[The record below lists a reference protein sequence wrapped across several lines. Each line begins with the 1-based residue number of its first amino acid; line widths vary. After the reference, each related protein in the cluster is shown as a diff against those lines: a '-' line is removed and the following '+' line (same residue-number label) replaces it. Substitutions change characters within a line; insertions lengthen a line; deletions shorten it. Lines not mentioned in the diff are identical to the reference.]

1 MLLHD
6 RIKGVYGQLLTWLLL
21 LTTQSMTAHL
31 AYAQGDFYDAVNQAN
46 DYAKELRNQRSA
58 PTFDANGNLT
68 HNGQIILS
76 TEELSGQRENSY
88 VPADSN
94 TYGNDAKTL
103 MAGEDA
109 QRTYD
114 QKTLDTAETSGER
127 AYHVTKSSFSR
138 QKPDLSNDPLWS
150 VTDDVFANL
159 EEIAGDFANCE
170 INTELVSSGRD
181 IHVPKYETCNRLPA
195 IEASFTIAH
204 DYEVGV
210 IKHKS
215 GPVNLSPCGAGCLD
229 VWIGTIGDNYWPGNC
244 TIYEES
250 MALEII
256 QPSAITSAVLARS
269 KFDDYHQ
276 VWLNNTKVWNGPNEL
291 FPPETEGP
299 CELKTSWDMTP
310 NVDLLS
316 YFTEL
321 TPLSDLNLKTRTS
334 VSGNGEGYSAIRVH
348 YDYNKLIYNDIWTNA
363 EKITQA
369 HEIKKQL
376 DDGYCT
382 GEIRCTDMPSLDA
395 DGCTTINGLRV
406 CESNFGDNPMAD
418 LGISPFCRA
427 VSVRSSCDFNSGEF
441 CTTDMQGV
449 EHCYD
454 NSTENRN
461 TCVEYEENPECS
473 YVSTTCVEGAGGDSG
488 NCYVQEDTYDCGFT
502 VNDGVETEE
511 EVLRCDGQLMC
522 VGEGCYSPDRDE
534 PNQDFAQVNAY
545 MEMMKYAFADMT
557 CEGIPDRSYDPNNP
571 PEDYLPTPVCEDGYE
586 YDPVAGEC
594 LRQLSCTYSEND
606 FYASSPRNGIQIL
619 SNNAVI
625 VDDKSILSCQPIKIG
640 GITYTCG
647 NAVNKIA
654 TDTFYEVCQNAST
667 AVDPNG
673 CPSPYHEVN
682 QRTGNCEVPPILSCE
697 EVDYTLEG
705 QNTPFDGS
713 DDVCNA
719 PTMSVGYS
727 CPTGYNY
734 LNGTCSKTL
743 TTSIKYRCSQGTL
756 TGTQCKIVSNEC
768 RYDSAN
774 KVFNNVDAYCTGKTG
789 GTNRNS
795 GAYWNGAN
803 ISSGY
808 WTGAQTLTSS
818 GTRNCGGSDGNSY
831 NWSKSEQE
839 ICRSITE
846 YRSATQ
852 YCDSGYTLSG
862 SQCIKTVTSVPTK
875 VCDSGYELTA
885 NGAYCIK
892 QPPTMEVEYSCPPTY
907 PNFSPEDMACKSQVT
922 SPTDRFETPATPS
935 CLVGYSFDSSSSMC
949 VAESMLPISVCESG
963 GTLQSGECQVA
974 AETECRRD
982 AQNHTNYTTSHVDGG
997 NCYMAD
1003 GLSFYRWDGGF
1014 VHTFPNA
1021 NTTGNLP
1028 SIRVGNVVYSKRQNN
1043 AVVVGGTYC
1052 KWWANPGDFVEWQ
1065 SEICRTTDPS
1075 SYPPTIRCES
1085 GYSLNADQTLC
1096 VKDGGAVEPT
1106 WSCPAF
1112 LPNFNNSTKMCSISA
1127 TARVQTESDSI
1138 SYTVAK
1144 EVLDTFLTPFEHMI
1158 GVLVPNA
1165 TAEGEIP
1172 QTEEQK
1178 VTKESMQDYVG
1189 MQFVAAAV
1197 EAEAQ
1202 KDMVAVGQ
1210 QQVLSLAAPSPSPTP
1225 SMASYSDSPTPTPSL
1240 AEDYVPGENVS
1251 CQLFKGTASECKI
1264 AVGGIQDC
1272 CKNPTTVSLGDY
1284 ISLLTKTIQ
1293 FDALTGQV
1301 FGIEG
1306 YTGVWD
1312 VASNWTVDAATGAW
1326 NTVQGEF
1333 ASAFDIALNESTG
1346 AATSGGAAGIGQSL
1360 MTYTNNYLTE
1370 TFGGEIASMFFQT
1383 TGEGLVAWSAEMA
1396 AIGNAMMVV
1405 YYAYLA
1411 YVVFN
1416 LLVNIIYECEEEE
1429 LDLAMKKD
1437 LFSTHYIG
1445 SYCKDDILGACIEKR
1460 RVYCAYDSPLSRIM
1474 MEQIYAQPQMGLDW
1488 GSPKNPNCTGLA
1500 IEQLENVDWDA
1511 VNLDEWVGILIRTDN
1526 YTDMVNI
1533 DVESLTGSGSN
1544 LNYEMGESRQNVID
1558 RNLERASEI
1567 DADQVRRDAYED
1579 GWDLNSQP
1587 IVE

>member
-103 MAGEDA
+103 MAGENA
-109 QRTYD
+109 QRNYD
-114 QKTLDTAETSGER
+114 QKTLETAETSGER

-210 IKHKS
+210 IRHKS

-276 VWLNNTKVWNGPNEL
+276 VWLNNNKVWNGPNAL
-291 FPPETEGP
+291 FPPETEGA

-321 TPLSDLNLKTRTS
+321 TPLSELNLKTRTS

-348 YDYNKLIYNDIWTNA
+348 YDYNKLIYNDVWTNA

-395 DGCTTINGLRV
+395 EGCTTINGLRV

-427 VSVRSSCDFNSGEF
+427 VSVRSSCDFNEGEW

-454 NSTENRN
+454 NTTENRN

-557 CEGIPDRSYDPNNP
+557 CEGIPDRPYDPNNP
-571 PEDYLPTPVCEDGYE
+571 PDDYLPTPVCEDGYE
-586 YDPVAGEC
+586 YNADAGEC
-594 LRQLSCTYSEND
+594 LRQLACTYSEND
-606 FYASSPRNGIQIL
+606 FYVASPRNGIQIL
-619 SNNAVI
+619 MNNAVI
-625 VDDKSILSCQPIKIG
+625 VDDKDILACEPIKIAG
-640 GITYTCG
+640 VTYTCG
-647 NAVNKIA
+647 NAMKKTA
-654 TDTFYEVCQNAST
+654 TDTFYEVCQNDAT
-667 AVDPNG
+667 AIDPDG
-673 CPSPYHEVN
+673 CPSAYHELN
-682 QRTGNCEVPPILSCE
+682 PITGHCAVPPILSCE
-697 EVDYTLEG
+697 DADYTLEG
-705 QNTPFDGS
+705 ATTPFEGS

-719 PTMSVGYS
+719 PREAYSYS
-727 CPTGYNY
+727 CPSGY
-734 LNGTCSKTL
+734 
-743 TTSIKYRCSQGTL
+743 TL
-756 TGTQCKIVSNEC
+756 TGNTCSLTQ
-768 RYDSAN
+768 
-774 KVFNNVDAYCTGKTG
+774 
-789 GTNRNS
+789 
-795 GAYWNGAN
+795 
-803 ISSGY
+803 
-808 WTGAQTLTSS
+808 TSS
-818 GTRNCGGSDGNSY
+818 ILYSCP
-831 NWSKSEQE
+831 
-839 ICRSITE
+839 
-846 YRSATQ
+846 
-852 YCDSGYTLSG
+852 SGYTSNGTQCTKTTTNTLPRLTYCETAQYSSGSYVCRYQQRVGDTCEFRCTADNYGGNGNPTPYTATRSTSLGSCPSGYTESGSQCTRTTTSTIGATKYCNAGYSLSG
-862 SQCIKTVTSVPTK
+862 SQCVKTITTAPSA
-875 VCDSGYELTA
+875 VCNDGYELNSAKT
-885 NGAYCIK
+885 YCVK
-892 QPPTMEVEYSCPPTY
+892 QPPTKDVIYTCPTGYPTFDE
-907 PNFSPEDMACKSQVT
+907 PNMVCT
-922 SPTDRFETPATPS
+922 SEPYNPIHDNKIGATPTCPS
-935 CLVGYSFDSSSSMC
+935 GFSFDSNTSKCIAETRQPYDTCTSGSM
-949 VAESMLPISVCESG
+949 SG
-963 GTLQSGECQVA
+963 GQCRILA
-974 AETECRRD
+974 AKVCRMD
-982 AQNHTNYTTSHVDGG
+982 ANNGIHVSTWTDN
-997 NCYMAD
+997 NC
-1003 GLSFYRWDGGF
+1003 
-1014 VHTFPNA
+1014 
-1021 NTTGNLP
+1021 
-1028 SIRVGNVVYSKRQNN
+1028 
-1043 AVVVGGTYC
+1043 
-1052 KWWANPGDFVEWQ
+1052 
-1065 SEICRTTDPS
+1065 PS
-1075 SYPPTIRCES
+1075 SYKYAKYVWDGQVMYSRPNPTSNGAIGGSRTIGDGYFSADYSSNNHVGTRTCGSGNSYDWYVKACRQQIVYEDPQKACTS
-1085 GYSLNADQTLC
+1085 GYTLNASQTLC
-1096 VKDGGAVEPT
+1096 IKDGGTVEPT
-1106 WSCPAF
+1106 WTCPAF
-1112 LPNFNNSTKMCSISA
+1112 LPVFDPATKICSISN
-1127 TARVQTESDSI
+1127 VQTTLDDDV
-1138 SYTVAK
+1138 SYAVTK
-1144 EVLDTFLTPFEHMI
+1144 EVLDRVLTPFEFMLNTI
-1158 GVLVPNA
+1158 VPSA

-1172 QTEEQK
+1172 ETEEQK
-1178 VTKESMQDYVG
+1178 VTKESMQEYVG
-1189 MQFVAAAV
+1189 MQFYSAAI

-1202 KDMVAVGQ
+1202 KDMVAAGQ
-1210 QQVLSLAAPSPSPTP
+1210 AQVLGLMTTASPT
-1225 SMASYSDSPTPTPSL
+1225 ATSYSDSPTPTAVTTS
-1240 AEDYVPGENVS
+1240 EDTPGENVS
-1251 CQLFKGTASECKI
+1251 CELFQGTASECKI

-1284 ISLLTKTIQ
+1284 ISLMTKTVQ

-1416 LLVNIIYECEEEE
+1416 LLINIIYECEEEE